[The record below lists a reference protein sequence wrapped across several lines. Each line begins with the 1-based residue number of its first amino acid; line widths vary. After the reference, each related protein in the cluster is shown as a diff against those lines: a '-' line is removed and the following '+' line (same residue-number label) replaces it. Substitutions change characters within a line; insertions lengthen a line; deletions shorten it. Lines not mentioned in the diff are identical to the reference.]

1 MSSSLAPSLH
11 KPKTAVCVNFFRNI
25 DDPCQKIRTRYP
37 VEQRIDIDV
46 GLVAN
51 IPDRDLHIYS
61 ESHILASHVVIRD
74 QCDHFLR

>member
-37 VEQRIDIDV
+37 VEQRIDIGCHHWID
-46 GLVAN
+46 
-51 IPDRDLHIYS
+51 IIFREWI
-61 ESHILASHVVIRD
+61 
-74 QCDHFLR
+74 